1 MSWQVMNMK
10 DAMHENELRLSL
22 LNVGSTALLGHWER
36 SRVQCLWGRVGVVLM
51 DGTLV
56 FADHVEAQKFGEHT
70 REFRFPELIGLQSI
84 KVIRRGER
92 LPPTGPNGAADFE
105 GRTYPDVRAIG
116 LEVFAA
122 DVMAANSTMLALQS
136 SSLVTYDAPS
146 SLVTNSIVVRG
157 KFIKLSIAIY
167 GQVLPSETTIPQPPI
182 AQHLRPS
189 STFEDKL
196 DMADIDEEDIGHRRD
211 VMKETNFEVED
222 LDREDFDTSV
232 PSFVRALGLGAVPEA
247 TARLTEHSDWLASLH
262 NTNDVLEG
270 DVVVKLEGLSQ
281 DIVSLAQRAPENAAH
296 VHLGPDLA
304 RSLLCLISRCM
315 ERLEFRPL
323 RAALQALATCLISAT
338 AAAELLSKG
347 LDIIVSIL
355 KTQEEESVKLAAL
368 QVLLQLSS
376 HAPGMEALLGW
387 SDAPSTPTPYEVVL
401 SLALDGMPGQPRSEH
416 VALTLLRRAGLY
428 ESLAR
433 FDDCCLK
440 LEAVEGSDSP
450 QEKLHRLAAEALQ
463 DVAGLVEYLSQPVT
477 GRDIQSTCFLLEDEL
492 LSGHLSESKLP
503 PVIFGG
509 CGTGPAAND
518 PFAQGQH
525 HLYGFL
531 ESFLMGRRLLPG
543 LCILLR
549 RLQRMPPEER
559 LLVFRP
565 FQRLICTLLSCT
577 GGPQFLAADTST
589 ISSMSL
595 AVPFR
600 ACTMRGRYT
609 YIKV

>member
-1 MSWQVMNMK
+1 
-10 DAMHENELRLSL
+10 
-22 LNVGSTALLGHWER
+22 
-36 SRVQCLWGRVGVVLM
+36 M
-51 DGTLV
+51 DSTLV
-56 FADHVEAQKFGEHT
+56 FADHVEAQTFGEHT
-70 REFRFPELIGLQSI
+70 RELRFPEPIALQSI
-84 KVIRRGER
+84 KVIRRSEK
-92 LPPTGPNGAADFE
+92 LPGSSGASEFE

-122 DVMAANSTMLALQS
+122 DVMAATSTMIALQS
-136 SSLVTYDAPS
+136 SSLVTYDAPG

-167 GQVLPSETTIPQPPI
+167 GQVLPSETAIAQPPI

-189 STFEDKL
+189 STFEEKL
-196 DMADIDEEDIGHRRD
+196 DMADIDDEDDMKDRRD

-222 LDREDFDTSV
+222 LDREDFDASV

-247 TARLTEHSDWLASLH
+247 TARLTEHSTWLGSLH
-262 NTNDVLEG
+262 NTNEVLEA
-270 DVVVKLEGLSQ
+270 DTVTKLEGLSQ

-304 RSLLCLISRCM
+304 RTLLCLISRCM

-347 LDIIVSIL
+347 LDTIVSIL
-355 KTQEEESVKLAAL
+355 KAQDGDESLKLAAL

-376 HAPGMEALLGW
+376 HVPGMEAVLGW
-387 SDAPSTPTPYEVVL
+387 SDAPSSPTPYEVVL
-401 SLALDGMPGQPRSEH
+401 SLALDGMPGQPRSEY

-428 ESLAR
+428 EALAR

-440 LEAVEGSDSP
+440 LEAVEGSDAP

-463 DVAGLVEYLSQPVT
+463 DIAGLIEYLSQPVT
-477 GRDIQSTCFLLEDEL
+477 GRDVQSTCFLLEDEL
-492 LSGHLSESKLP
+492 LNGHVSVESKLP

-509 CGTGPAAND
+509 CGAGPAAND

-589 ISSMSL
+589 ISSMQLGVNSDVTLLFLHSSVLLYQSL
-595 AVPFR
+595 P
-600 ACTMRGRYT
+600 T
-609 YIKV
+609 IKHAICFGGILPDFSHVFFFVFPPPEFLVLTSKI